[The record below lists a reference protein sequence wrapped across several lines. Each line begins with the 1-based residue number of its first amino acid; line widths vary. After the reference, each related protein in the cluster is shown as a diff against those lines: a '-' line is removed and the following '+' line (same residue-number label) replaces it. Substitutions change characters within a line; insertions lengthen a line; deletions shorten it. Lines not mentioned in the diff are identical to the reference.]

1 MICPKCGNRVGEDD
15 VFCSECGTKLSLEV
29 EQKEVKEEKE
39 VSKKK
44 VNNLVGKGKSVFKN
58 YLETWQEFSLWMN
71 TKQQIKWIVSHVV
84 VMLVV
89 GFLLMVLCSGC
100 CLRHEWIEATC
111 TYPRTCIKCEKT
123 EGDVLEHTW
132 KEATCTKPET
142 CAVCGAT
149 QGSSLGHTWKEATC
163 TEPETCEVC
172 EATQGDALGHDWME
186 ATCTEPET
194 CAVCWETQGDAL
206 GHYWMEATCTE
217 PETCYVC
224 WETYGDVAEHELDSK
239 GKCYNCGEQ
248 VGFQLNMSNYSSY
261 IKIIFTNEGKK
272 SDGKYYYR
280 VNVEPLQ
287 PVKFYNVSITMNIK
301 REVYLE
307 STRYSRINGE
317 LGLLNRD
324 GSYSFTLLEEEAIP
338 FNLNTEGYGNLSR
351 YATVPPKDGI
361 TFEGMSHKNGGIKN
375 ISGYIV
381 E

>member
-1 MICPKCGNRVGEDD
+1 MICPKCGNQVGEDAS
-15 VFCSECGTKLSLEV
+15 FCSKCGSKLNVEV
-29 EQKEVKEEKE
+29 EQKEINEEKE
-39 VSKKK
+39 VTKEKANS
-44 VNNLVGKGKSVFKN
+44 VVEKGKILYKN

-71 TKQQIKWIVSHVV
+71 RKQQIKWIVSHVI

-172 EATQGDALGHDWME
+172 GATQGGALGHDWME

-194 CAVCWETQGDAL
+194 CAVCWETQGYAL
-206 GHYWMEATCTE
+206 GHEWMEATCTE

-224 WETYGDVAEHELDSK
+224 WETYGDVADHDLDSK

-261 IKIIFTNEGKK
+261 IKIIFTDEGKQ
-272 SDGKYYYR
+272 SDGEYNFR
-280 VNVEPLQ
+280 VKVEPLQ
-287 PVKFYNVSITMNIK
+287 PVKFYNVSIVMNVEK
-301 REVYLE
+301 ETNLE
-307 STRYSRINGE
+307 SYKYSKINGVSGLASLRGLYKFE
-317 LGLLNRD
+317 LSD
-324 GSYSFTLLEEEAIP
+324 EYSMTI
-338 FNLNTEGYGNLSR
+338 NLDTEGYANKSWSSGIEL
-351 YATVPPKDGI
+351 KDGI
-361 TFEGMSHKNGGIKN
+361 TLTGISYKNRGIQS